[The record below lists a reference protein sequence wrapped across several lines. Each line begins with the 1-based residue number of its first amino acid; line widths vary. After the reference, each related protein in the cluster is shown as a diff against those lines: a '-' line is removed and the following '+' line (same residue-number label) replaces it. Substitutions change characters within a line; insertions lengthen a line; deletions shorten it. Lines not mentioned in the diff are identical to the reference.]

1 MKKKLIFGFKF
12 ARVNIETIKEGEFEY
27 IEKGDGPVV
36 ILLHGLMGGLDNF
49 EQLINQLPNSGYKV
63 VGPLLPLFD
72 KPLLKTSIKHFTKYI
87 HSFIEFKGYKDVTL
101 IGNSLG
107 GHISLV
113 FAQKYPDLVKRLV
126 LTGSSGLYES
136 SMGSSFPRRGDYEY
150 IQTKT
155 QEVFYDPKM
164 ATKSLVDK
172 VFDIANKRESV
183 IRLLTMAKSAIRHN
197 MSKDIPNLSLPVCLI
212 WGKQD
217 TVTPPHVAEE
227 FHRLFPNS
235 SLYWI
240 DKCGHSPMWEHP
252 QEFIKILEK
261 WLSEN
266 SI

>member
-1 MKKKLIFGFKF
+1 M
-12 ARVNIETIKEGEFEY
+12 NIETVTEGEFEY

-49 EQLINQLPNSGYKV
+49 EQLILQLPASGFKV
-63 VGPLLPLFD
+63 VGPLLPLFE
-72 KPLLKTSIKHFTKYI
+72 KPLLKTSIKHFTQYV
-87 HSFIEFKGYKDVTL
+87 HDFIEYKGFKDVTL

-113 FAQKYPDLVKRLV
+113 FAQKYPDLVSRLV

-136 SMGSSFPRRGDYEY
+136 SMGSTFPRRGDYEY
-150 IQTKT
+150 IKTKT
-155 QEVFYDPKM
+155 EEVFYDPKM

-197 MSKDIPNLSLPVCLI
+197 MSKDIPNLTLPVCLI

-217 TVTPPHVAEE
+217 TVTPPHVATE
-227 FHRLFPNS
+227 FDSLFPNS
-235 SLYWI
+235 SLYWV

-252 QEFIKILEK
+252 QEFIRILEN
-261 WLSEN
+261 WLDKN
-266 SI
+266 PI